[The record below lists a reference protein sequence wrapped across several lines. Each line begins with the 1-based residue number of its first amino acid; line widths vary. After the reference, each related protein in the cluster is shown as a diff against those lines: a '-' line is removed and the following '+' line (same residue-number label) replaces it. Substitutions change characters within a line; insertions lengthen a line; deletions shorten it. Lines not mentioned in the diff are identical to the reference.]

1 MRVIHHL
8 SLAVLVVLTSCSR
21 SSPPTQSTQKD
32 SNEIETG
39 RTERPAAQP
48 PAVEESVVTITAS
61 LPRTSF
67 TLMSREIRLSKQQP
81 SDSFLG
87 ARLVEVASDGTT
99 TIEILKT
106 TNRLR
111 AAVGAFFTSS
121 EYGRSGLQVLSAS
134 SERQEVRLER
144 TWCQ

>member
-8 SLAVLVVLTSCSR
+8 GLAALVVLAGCSR
-21 SSPPTQSTQKD
+21 SSPPAPSTE
-32 SNEIETG
+32 SVSSEPASVL
-39 RTERPAAQP
+39 TEPSPVAQ
-48 PAVEESVVTITAS
+48 PAVEESVVTITA
-61 LPRTSF
+61 LPPRTSF
-67 TLMSREIRLSKQQP
+67 TLMKREITLSKQQP

-111 AAVGAFFTSS
+111 AAVGAFFTSA

-144 TWCQ
+144 TWCE